1 MNSTK
6 TLSQNLKLVANFC
19 RRNKRLVMALLVV
32 IPTVLVSACSSD
44 DHYSSK
50 NMSGRIDKQ
59 LGKLHDELNITS
71 AQTPEWERF
80 ATTVRVEAQASAE
93 RFRNLHD
100 NSSSGQTLTAIDR
113 MERMQNML
121 EADANSK
128 RSVIAASK
136 SLYAVLSDSQKKT
149 ADRLMTDMHDDR
161 AAKRHFWSS
170 QMRSGA
176 SNQLASA
183 H

>member
-6 TLSQNLKLVANFC
+6 ILSQNLKLVANFC
-19 RRNKRLVMALLVV
+19 RRNKPLVMALLVV
-32 IPTVLVSACSSD
+32 IPTLLVSACSSD

-50 NMSGRIDKQ
+50 NMSGRVGSQ
-59 LGKLHDELNITS
+59 LAKLHDELNITS
-71 AQTPEWERF
+71 SQTPEWERF

-100 NSSSGQTLTAIDR
+100 NSSDGQSLTAIDR
-113 MERMQNML
+113 MERVQNML

-128 RSVIAASK
+128 RSVIAAAK

-149 ADRLMTDMHDDR
+149 ADRLMTDMHDDW
-161 AAKRHFWSS
+161 ASKRHFWSS
-170 QMRSGA
+170 EMHSPA
-176 SNQLASA
+176 AHQLASA
-183 H
+183 Y